1 MKALLPLQPTPL
13 PVMADPSPDGPVIR
27 RLRAEAN
34 FLKFPFFN
42 LSKHSD
48 DARRGSLEVRE
59 TLTGPDGTKL
69 EVLWHVER
77 SFHSTF
83 PGEFA
88 RRIHREV
95 VERFVSELPR
105 PVQNPIRLGTFS
117 DICKMLQLHPSGKT
131 IQQVREALESIFKTS
146 VQSRSTFYSKA
157 RKRYIEDNF
166 HLYDRVVFT
175 GDTLPSG
182 ETAEA
187 IYVIL
192 GSWYIES
199 LNASYV
205 VPLDFDYFRGLRGSI
220 ASRMYELLH
229 HWFFVSLRSGQPVI
243 QRRYSTLCTYFP
255 LKRYHTL
262 WEARRQLQEAHQQH
276 GKATY
281 LASLP
286 GWQPVRGTSDD
297 WTITYV
303 AGHRALDEYR
313 RNQGR
318 RDQESVTSEEIASNP
333 ANIIS
338 LPPAPEL
345 LLSEVQRAL
354 ARELELRG
362 ITHGIALAL
371 VTEHDP
377 SRIQNQLEF
386 FDWLM
391 SKPNPSIT
399 RSPAGYLRTAIEK
412 NHAPPS
418 GFISREDRQRVS
430 GEAAARHQAEQAAAA
445 EKERQVQERS
455 SHLNALW
462 SSLDATEQ
470 ARLHE
475 QARAEL
481 NPFARQ
487 KLQEELRDGRQGI
500 GHCTLQ
506 TQLHKLLE
514 ALESH
519 QTPDGHS
526 PST

>member
-1 MKALLPLQPTPL
+1 MKNSSHLQLVPAPATSDLPPEFL
-13 PVMADPSPDGPVIR
+13 PIR

-34 FLKFPFFN
+34 FLKFPFFD
-42 LSKHSD
+42 LTRHASG
-48 DARRGSLEVRE
+48 AQRGSLEIRE
-59 TLTGPDGTKL
+59 FLTNPDGTRL
-69 EVLWHVER
+69 EILWHVER

-95 VERFVSELPR
+95 VERLVSELPR
-105 PVQNPIRLGTFS
+105 PIQNPIRLGSFS
-117 DICKMLQLHPSGKT
+117 DICRLLQIRPSGKT
-131 IQQVREALESIFKTS
+131 IHEIREALDSIFKAS
-146 VQSRSTFYSKA
+146 VQSRSTFYSKV

-166 HLYDRVVFT
+166 HLYDRVLFA
-175 GDTLPSG
+175 GDILPSG

-192 GSWYIES
+192 GSWYLEN

-205 VPLDFDYFRGLRGSI
+205 IPLDFEYLRSLHGSI

-229 HWFFVSLRSGQPVI
+229 HWFFVSLRSGQPLI
-243 QRRYSTLCTYFP
+243 QRRYSTLCAYFP
-255 LKRYHTL
+255 LTRQDTL
-262 WEARRQLQEAHQQH
+262 WKARKQLRDAHQQH
-276 GKATY
+276 HETTY
-281 LASLP
+281 LASP
-286 GWQPVRGTSDD
+286 PDWQPVRGTSDD
-297 WTITYV
+297 WTLTYV
-303 AGHRALDEYR
+303 AGQRALDEYR

-318 RDQESVTSEEIASNP
+318 ADRNGITSEEITSVSSNLI
-333 ANIIS
+333 A

-345 LLSEVQRAL
+345 LLSEIQRDL

-371 VTEHDP
+371 VKEHDAP
-377 SRIQNQLEF
+377 RIQGQLEV

-391 SKPNPSIT
+391 T
-399 RSPAGYLRTAIEK
+399 RADRPVTRNPAGYLRTAIEQ
-412 NHAPPS
+412 NHAPPA

-430 GEAAARHQAEQAAAA
+430 GEAAARQQTEQAAVA

-455 SHLNALW
+455 SHLDALW
-462 SSLDATEQ
+462 SSLDATNQ

-481 NPFARQ
+481 NPFALR

-514 ALESH
+514 ALEL
-519 QTPDGHS
+519 QQ
-526 PST
+526 PSR